1 MNREDRPVVCIQGL
15 GFVGAAMAIATAMA
29 KNPETQSPYFN
40 VIGIDHPTAEGL
52 KKVDAINNGL
62 LPFDTS
68 DRLIVKALQDARR
81 AGNLAA
87 TTDAKMF
94 GRAAVVI
101 VDIPFDVVYLE
112 KKPQNNLMSALENFR
127 IGIQTIGK
135 HIRSGALLLIET
147 TVPPGACEKM
157 VVPEIEASLQNRGL
171 PKDSVHVAYSYER
184 VMPGPQYLNSIVNFW
199 RVYAGYTPEAADR
212 CRDFLSKII
221 NTEKYPLTRLNSM
234 RAAET
239 CKIIENSYR
248 ATTIAMMEEWRHFAE
263 AVDIDLF
270 EITSAIRLRP
280 THSNIRESGFGVG
293 GYCLTKDPLFAKIS
307 ADHFFHL
314 PDLTFPFCEAAVKVN
329 EQMPLSS
336 LNRLEKLL
344 GGTLKDKTILIMGVS
359 YAPDVS
365 DTRKSPSETFVRHA
379 RDRGATV
386 ICHDPYVKYWSELQM
401 ELSPELPPSNDLDSV
416 VLAVGHPLYR
426 DFNFSRWLKKSRPLI
441 FDANHILSSQQVAQL
456 KEIGCEIYS
465 VGRGQI

>member
-1 MNREDRPVVCIQGL
+1 MKHEDRRPQGHPVVCIQGL
-15 GFVGAAMAIATAMA
+15 GFVGTAMAIATAIA
-29 KNPETQSPYFN
+29 KNSDQSPCFN
-40 VIGIDHPTAEGL
+40 VIGIDRPTAEGL
-52 KKVDAINNGL
+52 NKVDAINRGI

-68 DRLIVKALQDARR
+68 DGAIIRALQDARR
-81 AGNLAA
+81 AGNIAA
-87 TTDAKMF
+87 TTDAKVF
-94 GRAAVVI
+94 EQAAVVI

-112 KKPQNNLMSALENFR
+112 KKTTLALENFR
-127 IGIQTIGK
+127 IGLRTIGK
-135 HIRSGALLLIET
+135 YIRPDTLLLIET

-157 VVPEIEASLQNRGL
+157 VVPEIEDSLQSRGH

-184 VMPGPQYLNSIVNFW
+184 VMPGPQYLNSIINFW

-263 AVDIDLF
+263 AIGIDLF

-280 THSNIRESGFGVG
+280 THSNIREPGFGVG

-314 PDLTFPFCEAAVKVN
+314 PDLKFPFCESAVKVN
-329 EQMPLSS
+329 GQMPLSS
-336 LNRLEKLL
+336 LNTLEKLL

-359 YAPDVS
+359 YSSEVS

-401 ELSPELPPSNDLDSV
+401 ELNPELPPANDLDCI
-416 VLAVGHPLYR
+416 VLAVGHQTYR
-426 DFNFSRWLKKSRPLI
+426 DFNFSTWLKKSGPLI
-441 FDANHILSSQQVAQL
+441 LDTNNVLSSAQVAQL
-456 KEIGCEIYS
+456 KKIGSRIYS
-465 VGRGQI
+465 VGRGII